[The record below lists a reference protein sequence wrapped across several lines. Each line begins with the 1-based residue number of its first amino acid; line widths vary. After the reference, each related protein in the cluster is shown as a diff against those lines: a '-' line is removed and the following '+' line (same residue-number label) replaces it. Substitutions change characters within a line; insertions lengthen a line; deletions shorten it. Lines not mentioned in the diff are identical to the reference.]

1 MQERTVAAMAAVLL
15 LLGTAASPCSAEE
28 TTTKTAVSVEKAC
41 RTAASAQAG
50 VSYDHCVSTLA
61 SEARGRD
68 AADMQQRLAV
78 AAARMAAD
86 HAAATGARME
96 GLGEAEEPARA
107 ARGCG
112 TAWISTAAPPTSSAR
127 ACTGGRRSGW
137 RRRWAPPRAAR
148 TPGRARK
155 PHPSPHTDREYG
167 RLALLALGL
176 TTAIVA

>member
-1 MQERTVAAMAAVLL
+1 MAAVLL

-107 ARGCG
+107 RARLRHCLDLYGG
-112 TAWISTAAPPTSSAR
+112 AADLLRAR
-127 ACTGGRRSGW
+127 VY
-137 RRRWAPPRAAR
+137 
-148 TPGRARK
+148 GRASQRLAAALGASESCEDAWK
-155 PHPSPHTDREYG
+155 GEETAPYG